1 MKVITSVELSKGYE
15 HWKELFLSI
24 VDLIEKNLLNV
35 VAYGHEAD
43 NENKV
48 WAVMDIPS
56 MEHMMSLINEPE
68 MIKLREE
75 AGAILETQR
84 MIKLIT

>member
-1 MKVITSVELSKGYE
+1 MFNFKLEMEYQMKVITSVELSKGYE
-15 HWKELFLSI
+15 HWKELFLSNE
-24 VDLIEKNLLNV
+24 DFRQKNQINV

-56 MEHMMSLINEPE
+56 ICLLYTSPSP
-68 MIKLREE
+68 RD
-75 AGAILETQR
+75 
-84 MIKLIT
+84 